1 MTQFL
6 LLKEHIRNIY
16 QKYSSLFH
24 LLLRFIMGFLTFVS
38 INRVVGYQPLLNHV
52 YVEILLG
59 LVAMIMPVEI
69 MVFLAAGFV
78 VVHVFYVSRV
88 LALSVAVIFL
98 ILYLLYVQ
106 FVPKHGYIILA
117 VPIAFAL
124 GIPYGIPVLLGLM
137 FSTVSIIP
145 MSIGVGIYYLLRALT
160 SVVASASDDT
170 INLFQV
176 LMNQMMEN
184 QEMYVTLC
192 IFAVV
197 LVVVYGI
204 RNLRQDYSFEIAVF
218 VGMILNTILLLIENY
233 LLAINLNIL
242 YFILGTLLSWVL
254 VWLIQMFRITLNY
267 ASVENLQFEDEEYYY
282 YVRAV
287 PKMSVA
293 TPNKRVKRFNA
304 HLFDRVEGEQDSKQD
319 LK

>member
-16 QKYSSLFH
+16 QKSSGLFH
-24 LLLRFIMGFLTFVS
+24 LLFRFLVSFLTFYS
-38 INRVVGYQPLLNHV
+38 INQVVGYQPAMDHV
-52 YVEILLG
+52 YVEILMS
-59 LVAMIMPVEI
+59 LVGMIMPVEI
-69 MVFLAAGFV
+69 MVFLAAAFV
-78 VVHVFYVSRV
+78 VAHIFYVSRV
-88 LALSVAVIFL
+88 LALSLAVIFL

-117 VPIAFAL
+117 VPIAFGL
-124 GIPYGIPVLLGLM
+124 NLSYGVPVLLGLL
-137 FSTVSIIP
+137 FPTVAVIP
-145 MSIGVGIYYLLRALT
+145 MSIGIGIFYMLRTLT

-176 LMNQMMEN
+176 LLDQMMRN
-184 QEMYVTLC
+184 REMYVTMG

-197 LVVVYGI
+197 LVVVYAI
-204 RNLRQDYSFEIAVF
+204 RNLKQDYSFELAVF

-233 LLAINLNIL
+233 LLAININIL
-242 YFILGTLLSWVL
+242 YFILGTVLSGVL
-254 VWLIQMFRITLNY
+254 VWLIQLFRFTLNY

-293 TPNKRVKRFNA
+293 TPKKRVKRFNA
-304 HLFDRVEGEQDSKQD
+304 HLFERNDWKQD
-319 LK
+319 KEQ

>member
-6 LLKEHIRNIY
+6 LLKEHIRNVY
-16 QKYSSLFH
+16 QRYSSLFH
-24 LLLRFIMGFLTFVS
+24 LFLRFVMGFLTFLS
-38 INRVVGYQPLLNHV
+38 INRVIGYQPLLNHI

-59 LVAMIMPVEI
+59 LIAMIMPVEI
-69 MVFLAAGFV
+69 MVLLAAGFV

-124 GIPYGIPVLLGLM
+124 GIPYGIPVFLGLM

-145 MSIGVGIYYLLRALT
+145 MSIGIGIYYLLRVLT
-160 SVVASASDDT
+160 AVVASASDDT

-176 LMNQMMEN
+176 LMNQMMDN
-184 QEMYVTLC
+184 LEMYVTIC

-242 YFILGTLLSWVL
+242 YFILGTLVSGIL

-304 HLFDRVEGEQDSKQD
+304 HLFERNEMEQDNKQE
-319 LK
+319 

>member
-24 LLLRFIMGFLTFVS
+24 LFLRFIMGFLTFVS
-38 INRVVGYQPLLNHV
+38 INRVVGYQPLLNHI

-204 RNLRQDYSFEIAVF
+204 RNLREDYSFEIAVF

-242 YFILGTLLSWVL
+242 YFILGTLLSGVL

-304 HLFDRVEGEQDSKQD
+304 HLFERVEGEQDNKQD

>member
-16 QKYSSLFH
+16 QKHSRLFQ
-24 LLLRFIMGFLTFVS
+24 LLFRFILGFLTFLS
-38 INRVVGYQPLLNHV
+38 INRIVGYQPLLNRI

-69 MVFLAAGFV
+69 MVFLAALFV

-98 ILYLLYVQ
+98 VMYLLYVQ

-117 VPIAFAL
+117 VPIAFGL

-145 MSIGVGIYYLLRALT
+145 MSIGIGIYYLLQTLT

-184 QEMYVTLC
+184 QEMYVTIC

-233 LLAINLNIL
+233 LLAINLNIF
-242 YFILGTLLSWVL
+242 YFVLGTLLSGAL

-267 ASVENLQFEDEEYYY
+267 AGVENLQFEDEEYYY

-287 PKMSVA
+287 PKMSVV

-304 HLFDRVEGEQDSKQD
+304 HLFERSEEEQDSKQD

>member
-6 LLKEHIRNIY
+6 LLKEHIRTIY
-16 QKYSSLFH
+16 QKSSGLFH
-24 LLLRFIMGFLTFVS
+24 LFFRFLVSFLTFYS
-38 INRVVGYQPLLNHV
+38 INQVVGYQPALHHV
-52 YVEILLG
+52 YVEILMS
-59 LVAMIMPVEI
+59 LVGMIMPVEI
-69 MVFLAAGFV
+69 MVFLAAAFV
-78 VVHVFYVSRV
+78 VAHIFYVSRV
-88 LALSVAVIFL
+88 LALSLAVIFL

-117 VPIAFAL
+117 VPIAFGL
-124 GIPYGIPVLLGLM
+124 NLSYGVPVLLGLL
-137 FSTVSIIP
+137 FPTVSVIP
-145 MSIGVGIYYLLRALT
+145 MSIGIGIFYMLRTLT

-176 LMNQMMEN
+176 LMEQMMEN
-184 QEMYVTLC
+184 REMYMTMG
-192 IFAVV
+192 IFTVV
-197 LVVVYGI
+197 LVVVYAV
-204 RNLRQDYSFEIAVF
+204 RNLKQDYSFELAVF

-233 LLAINLNIL
+233 LLAVNINIL
-242 YFILGTLLSWVL
+242 YFVLGTVLSGIL
-254 VWLIQMFRITLNY
+254 VWLIQLFRFTLNY

-304 HLFDRVEGEQDSKQD
+304 HLFERNEWKQD
-319 LK
+319 EEQE

>member
-24 LLLRFIMGFLTFVS
+24 LLFRFIMGFLTFLS

-59 LVAMIMPVEI
+59 LVTMIMPVEI
-69 MVFLAAGFV
+69 MVFLAAMYV
-78 VVHVFYVSRV
+78 VVHVFYVSRILS
-88 LALSVAVIFL
+88 LAIAVIFL

-106 FVPKHGYIILA
+106 FVPRHGYIILA

-124 GIPYGIPVLLGLM
+124 GIPYGIPVLLGLV

-145 MSIGVGIYYLLRALT
+145 MSIGIGIYYLLRTLT

-176 LMNQMMEN
+176 LMNQMVEN
-184 QEMYVTLC
+184 QEMYVTIC

-242 YFILGTLLSWVL
+242 YFILGTLLSGVL
-254 VWLIQMFRITLNY
+254 VWLIQMFRITINY

-293 TPNKRVKRFNA
+293 TQNKRVKRFNA
-304 HLFDRVEGEQDSKQD
+304 HLFERGEGEQDSKQD